1 MIRTP
6 LLRPLRD
13 NGATLYVFPSANE
26 DIGLNL
32 NSRATG
38 VAMSHYALLNLP
50 VMIGNTDPKAE
61 SIGIASDLQNYMM
74 NLECTLLNQDSYN
87 YQEYHTVTERAFF
100 HWLKS
105 IETRF
110 KLNQEEQPE
119 TVNSEQQLQ
128 NRILNLEQTQNSN
141 DVYWKE
147 KDNTNRIV
155 QCFGAIDAGNSLST
169 EFGMFNETYVNI
181 PTSYGNG
188 PVFFKQV
195 QDSSETNYIY
205 GKTYN
210 AGDSEY
216 LQGRKNNVDT
226 LKILS
231 DVKPKYDSGTSYI
244 LNDAYEIVKD
254 INEIQSACRAF
265 TNDKNIQINSYDDV
279 NIDQKTQFRGK
290 YCDITS
296 EPCEFGFNAILL
308 YYSVYDQ
315 NDTTKTAYAIN
326 LFGIVFLD
334 SPSSVSIL
342 DTSSVSKS
350 FAKIPSLIK
359 KKSFGG
365 ANKANFF
372 GNSYSFRVNIKT
384 LSVYDNTDAMIQDN
398 TTMSSINSVDFSDVV
413 SNLNRAIDVMN
424 TNVQSTMAIQDAYM
438 TTLKLT
444 DENKQKLQDLET
456 KLNGYL
462 NGSKTSGIVSQNIRT
477 KVIQPIT
484 NTLINSSIS
493 DGNNMIKIQLNKQ
506 LTDFINTEEYQGSTY
521 TPPIKILNDE
531 YTYNVPTVYKPIF
544 NVSTQ
549 ADTALGEW
557 SSYIGDINDI
567 INGINVNYYTYNNN
581 VYPSIELP
589 QYILQ
594 GFGFDKLIYRTGDV
608 NDDNEKNTTFLNYE
622 ALIPLMIKYIQDL
635 NNKKINLSTRLTELE
650 NKVDSSINDDAN
662 ANIQN
667 LNNKIINLSTR
678 LTELENK
685 IDSIINVV
693 YVGEQN
699 K

>member
-50 VMIGNTDPKAE
+50 VMFGNTDPKSE
-61 SIGIASDLQNYMM
+61 SIAIATDLQNYMM

-87 YQEYHTVTERAFF
+87 YQEYHTVSERAFF

-105 IETRF
+105 FGTRHIKDS
-110 KLNQEEQPE
+110 KLN
-119 TVNSEQQLQ
+119 LD
-128 NRILNLEQTQNSN
+128 RTQNSN
-141 DVYWKE
+141 DVYYKE
-147 KDNTNRIV
+147 TDNTNRVV

-195 QDSSETNYIY
+195 QDTSETNYIY

-210 AGDSEY
+210 TGDSEH

-231 DVKPKYDSGTSYI
+231 DVKPKYDSGTSYT

-279 NIDQKTQFRGK
+279 NIDQKTQFSGK

-296 EPCEFGFNAILL
+296 NPCEFGFNAILL

-334 SPSSVSIL
+334 SPSSVQNGQ
-342 DTSSVSKS
+342 
-350 FAKIPSLIK
+350 AKIPSLIK

-444 DENKQKLQDLET
+444 DENKQKLQELEA
-456 KLNGYL
+456 KLDGYL

-477 KVIQPIT
+477 KIIQPIT
-484 NTLINSSIS
+484 DTSIDSSVS
-493 DGNNMIKIQLNKQ
+493 DGNNIIKIQLNKQ

-557 SSYIGDINDI
+557 SSDTGDINDI
-567 INGINVNYYTYNNN
+567 INGIDVNYYTYNNN

-589 QYILQ
+589 QYVLQ
-594 GFGFDKLIYRTGDV
+594 GFGFDKLVYRTGDL
-608 NDDNEKNTTFLNYE
+608 NNDNEKDTTFLNYE
-622 ALIPLMIKYIQDL
+622 SLIPLMIKYIQDL
-635 NNKKINLSTRLTELE
+635 NKRIKNLES
-650 NKVDSSINDDAN
+650 K
-662 ANIQN
+662 
-667 LNNKIINLSTR
+667 NN
-678 LTELENK
+678 
-685 IDSIINVV
+685 
-693 YVGEQN
+693 G
-699 K
+699 

>member
-50 VMIGNTDPKAE
+50 VMFGNTDPKTE
-61 SIGIASDLQNYMM
+61 SIAIATDLQNYMM

-87 YQEYHTVTERAFF
+87 YQEYHTVSERAFF

-105 IETRF
+105 FEKRYNNS
-110 KLNQEEQPE
+110 KL
-119 TVNSEQQLQ
+119 S
-128 NRILNLEQTQNSN
+128 LERTQNGN
-141 DVYWKE
+141 DVYYKE
-147 KDNTNRIV
+147 TDNTNRVV

-210 AGDSEY
+210 AGDSEH

-231 DVKPKYDSGTSYI
+231 DVKPKYDNGTSYI

-279 NIDQKTQFRGK
+279 NIDQKTQFRDK

-296 EPCEFGFNAILL
+296 NPCEFGFNAILL

-334 SPSSVSIL
+334 SPSSVQNGQ
-342 DTSSVSKS
+342 
-350 FAKIPSLIK
+350 AKIPSLVK

-444 DENKQKLQDLET
+444 DENKQKLQELET
-456 KLNGYL
+456 KLDGYL

-477 KVIQPIT
+477 KIIQPIT
-484 NTLINSSIS
+484 DTSIDSSVS

-557 SSYIGDINDI
+557 SSDTGDINDI

-594 GFGFDKLIYRTGDV
+594 GFGFDKLVYRTGDP
-608 NDDNEKNTTFLNYE
+608 NNDNEKDTTFLNYE
-622 ALIPLMIKYIQDL
+622 SLIPLMIKYIQDL
-635 NNKKINLSTRLTELE
+635 NERIKKLE
-650 NKVDSSINDDAN
+650 SK
-662 ANIQN
+662 
-667 LNNKIINLSTR
+667 NN
-678 LTELENK
+678 
-685 IDSIINVV
+685 
-693 YVGEQN
+693 G
-699 K
+699 

>member
-50 VMIGNTDPKAE
+50 VMFGNTDPKTE
-61 SIGIASDLQNYMM
+61 SIAIATDLQNYMM

-105 IETRF
+105 IATRF
-110 KLNQEEQPE
+110 KLNKEEQTE
-119 TVNSEQQLQ
+119 TVNSEQQQQ
-128 NRILNLEQTQNSN
+128 NRILNLERTQNGN

-147 KDNTNRIV
+147 KDNKNRIV

-195 QDSSETNYIY
+195 QDSAETNYIY

-210 AGDSEY
+210 AGDSEH

-231 DVKPKYDSGTSYI
+231 DVKPRYDNDNGTSYI

-265 TNDKNIQINSYDDV
+265 IDKNIQINSYDDV
-279 NIDQKTQFRGK
+279 NIDQKTQFRDK

-334 SPSSVSIL
+334 SPSSVQNGQ
-342 DTSSVSKS
+342 
-350 FAKIPSLIK
+350 AKIPSLIK

-444 DENKQKLQDLET
+444 DENKQKLYELET
-456 KLNGYL
+456 KLDGYL

-477 KVIQPIT
+477 KIIQPIT
-484 NTLINSSIS
+484 DTSIDSSVS

-557 SSYIGDINDI
+557 SSDTGDINDI

-594 GFGFDKLIYRTGDV
+594 GFGFDKLVYRTGDP
-608 NDDNEKNTTFLNYE
+608 NNDNEKDTTFLNYE
-622 ALIPLMIKYIQDL
+622 SLIPLMIKYIQDL
-635 NNKKINLSTRLTELE
+635 NKRIDELE
-650 NKVDSSINDDAN
+650 SK
-662 ANIQN
+662 
-667 LNNKIINLSTR
+667 NN
-678 LTELENK
+678 
-685 IDSIINVV
+685 
-693 YVGEQN
+693 G
-699 K
+699 

>member
-50 VMIGNTDPKAE
+50 VMFGNTDPKTE
-61 SIGIASDLQNYMM
+61 SIAIATDLQNYMM

-87 YQEYHTVTERAFF
+87 YQEYHTVSERAFF

-105 IETRF
+105 FEKRYNNS
-110 KLNQEEQPE
+110 KL
-119 TVNSEQQLQ
+119 S
-128 NRILNLEQTQNSN
+128 LERTQNGN
-141 DVYWKE
+141 DVYYKE
-147 KDNTNRIV
+147 TDNTNRVV

-210 AGDSEY
+210 GGDSEH

-231 DVKPKYDSGTSYI
+231 DVKPKYDNDNGTSYK
-244 LNDAYEIVKD
+244 LDDAYEIVKD

-265 TNDKNIQINSYDDV
+265 TNNKNIQINSYDDV
-279 NIDQKTQFRGK
+279 NIDQKSQFKGE

-296 EPCEFGFNAILL
+296 ELCEFGFNAILL

-334 SPSSVSIL
+334 SPSSVQNGQ
-342 DTSSVSKS
+342 
-350 FAKIPSLIK
+350 AKIPSLIK

-444 DENKQKLQDLET
+444 DENKQKLQELED
-456 KLNGYL
+456 KLDGYL

-477 KVIQPIT
+477 KIIQPIT
-484 NTLINSSIS
+484 DTSIDSSVS

-506 LTDFINTEEYQGSTY
+506 LTDFINTEEYQGSSY

-531 YTYNVPTVYKPIF
+531 YTYNVPTIYKPIF

-557 SSYIGDINDI
+557 SSDTGDINDI

-594 GFGFDKLIYRTGDV
+594 GFGFDKLVYRTGDP
-608 NDDNEKNTTFLNYE
+608 NNDNEKDTTFLNYE
-622 ALIPLMIKYIQDL
+622 SLIPLMIKYIQDL
-635 NNKKINLSTRLTELE
+635 NKRIDELE
-650 NKVDSSINDDAN
+650 SK
-662 ANIQN
+662 
-667 LNNKIINLSTR
+667 NN
-678 LTELENK
+678 
-685 IDSIINVV
+685 
-693 YVGEQN
+693 G
-699 K
+699 

>member
-32 NSRATG
+32 NSRATC

-50 VMIGNTDPKAE
+50 VMFGNTDPKSE
-61 SIGIASDLQNYMM
+61 SIAIATDLQNYMM

-87 YQEYHTVTERAFF
+87 YQEYHTVSERAFF

-105 IETRF
+105 FGTRHIKDF
-110 KLNQEEQPE
+110 KLN
-119 TVNSEQQLQ
+119 LD
-128 NRILNLEQTQNSN
+128 RTQNSN
-141 DVYWKE
+141 DVYYKE
-147 KDNTNRIV
+147 ADNTNRVV

-210 AGDSEY
+210 AGDSEH

-231 DVKPKYDSGTSYI
+231 DVKPRYDSDTSYK
-244 LNDAYEIVKD
+244 LDDAYEIVKD
-254 INEIQSACRAF
+254 INEIQSACRVF

-279 NIDQKTQFRGK
+279 NIDQKTQFSGK
-290 YCDITS
+290 YCDITTN
-296 EPCEFGFNAILL
+296 PCEFGFNAILL

-334 SPSSVSIL
+334 SPSSVQNGQ
-342 DTSSVSKS
+342 
-350 FAKIPSLIK
+350 AKIPSLIK

-438 TTLKLT
+438 STLKLT
-444 DENKQKLQDLET
+444 DENKQKLQELEA
-456 KLNGYL
+456 KLDGYL

-477 KVIQPIT
+477 KIIQPIT
-484 NTLINSSIS
+484 DTSIDSSVS
-493 DGNNMIKIQLNKQ
+493 DGNNIIKIQLNKQ

-557 SSYIGDINDI
+557 SSDTGDINDI
-567 INGINVNYYTYNNN
+567 INGIDVNYYTYNNN

-589 QYILQ
+589 QYVLQ
-594 GFGFDKLIYRTGDV
+594 GFGFDKLVYRTGDP
-608 NDDNEKNTTFLNYE
+608 NNDNEKDTTFLNYE
-622 ALIPLMIKYIQDL
+622 SLIPLIIKYIQDL
-635 NNKKINLSTRLTELE
+635 NKRIQDLNKRIEKLE
-650 NKVDSSINDDAN
+650 SK
-662 ANIQN
+662 
-667 LNNKIINLSTR
+667 NN
-678 LTELENK
+678 
-685 IDSIINVV
+685 
-693 YVGEQN
+693 G
-699 K
+699 

>member
-50 VMIGNTDPKAE
+50 VMFGNTDPKTE
-61 SIGIASDLQNYMM
+61 SIAIATDLQNYMM

-87 YQEYHTVTERAFF
+87 YQEYHTVSERAFF

-105 IETRF
+105 FEKRYNNS
-110 KLNQEEQPE
+110 KL
-119 TVNSEQQLQ
+119 S
-128 NRILNLEQTQNSN
+128 LERTQNGN
-141 DVYWKE
+141 DVYYKE
-147 KDNTNRIV
+147 TDNTNRLV

-210 AGDSEY
+210 TGDSEH

-231 DVKPKYDSGTSYI
+231 DVKPRYDNGTSYK
-244 LNDAYEIVKD
+244 LDDAYEIVKD

-279 NIDQKTQFRGK
+279 NIDQKTQFSGK
-290 YCDITS
+290 YCDITLN
-296 EPCEFGFNAILL
+296 PCEFGFNAILL

-334 SPSSVSIL
+334 SPSSVQNGQ
-342 DTSSVSKS
+342 
-350 FAKIPSLIK
+350 AKIPSLIK

-398 TTMSSINSVDFSDVV
+398 TTMSSINSVDFSDVI

-444 DENKQKLQDLET
+444 DDNKQKLQELED
-456 KLNGYL
+456 KLDGYL

-477 KVIQPIT
+477 KIIQPIT
-484 NTLINSSIS
+484 DTSIDSSVS

-531 YTYNVPTVYKPIF
+531 YTYNVPTIYKPIF

-557 SSYIGDINDI
+557 STDTGDINDI

-594 GFGFDKLIYRTGDV
+594 GFGFDKLVYRTGDP
-608 NDDNEKNTTFLNYE
+608 NNDNEKDTTFLNYE
-622 ALIPLMIKYIQDL
+622 SLIPLMIKYIQDL
-635 NNKKINLSTRLTELE
+635 NKRIDELE
-650 NKVDSSINDDAN
+650 SK
-662 ANIQN
+662 
-667 LNNKIINLSTR
+667 NN
-678 LTELENK
+678 
-685 IDSIINVV
+685 
-693 YVGEQN
+693 G
-699 K
+699 

>member
-50 VMIGNTDPKAE
+50 VMMGNTDPKAE
-61 SIGIASDLQNYMM
+61 SIGIATDLQNYMM

-87 YQEYHTVTERAFF
+87 YQEYHTITERAFF

-105 IETRF
+105 FETRHI
-110 KLNQEEQPE
+110 KD
-119 TVNSEQQLQ
+119 SK
-128 NRILNLEQTQNSN
+128 LNLERTQNSN
-141 DVYWKE
+141 DVYYKE
-147 KDNTNRIV
+147 KDNTNRVV

-231 DVKPKYDSGTSYI
+231 DVKPRYDTGTSYT

-254 INEIQSACRAF
+254 VNEIQSACRAF

-279 NIDQKTQFRGK
+279 NIDQKTQFSGK

-296 EPCEFGFNAILL
+296 NPCEFGFNAILL

-334 SPSSVSIL
+334 SPSSVSNG
-342 DTSSVSKS
+342 

-438 TTLKLT
+438 STLKLT
-444 DENKQKLQDLET
+444 DENKQKLQELED
-456 KLNGYL
+456 KLDGYL

-477 KVIQPIT
+477 KIIQPIT
-484 NTLINSSIS
+484 DTSIDSSVS
-493 DGNNMIKIQLNKQ
+493 DGNNIIRIQLNKQ

-557 SSYIGDINDI
+557 SSDTGDINDI

-594 GFGFDKLIYRTGDV
+594 GFGFDKLVYRTGEP
-608 NDDNEKNTTFLNYE
+608 NNDNEKDTTFLNYE
-622 ALIPLMIKYIQDL
+622 SLIPLMIKYIQSL
-635 NNKKINLSTRLTELE
+635 NKRIEELE
-650 NKVDSSINDDAN
+650 SK
-662 ANIQN
+662 
-667 LNNKIINLSTR
+667 NN
-678 LTELENK
+678 
-685 IDSIINVV
+685 
-693 YVGEQN
+693 G
-699 K
+699 

>member
-50 VMIGNTDPKAE
+50 VMFGNTDPKAE
-61 SIGIASDLQNYMM
+61 SIAIATDLQNYMM

-87 YQEYHTVTERAFF
+87 YQEYHTVSERAFF

-105 IETRF
+105 IATRF
-110 KLNQEEQPE
+110 KLNQEEQTE
-119 TVNSEQQLQ
+119 TINSEQKQQ
-128 NRILNLEQTQNSN
+128 NRILNLEPTQNGN

-147 KDNTNRIV
+147 KDNKNRIV

-210 AGDSEY
+210 AGDSEH

-231 DVKPKYDSGTSYI
+231 DVKPRYDNGTSYK
-244 LNDAYEIVKD
+244 LDDSYEIVKD

-265 TNDKNIQINSYDDV
+265 TNNKNIQINSYDDV
-279 NIDQKTQFRGK
+279 NIDQKSQFKGK
-290 YCDITS
+290 YDITLN
-296 EPCEFGFNAILL
+296 PCEFGFNAILL

-334 SPSSVSIL
+334 SPSSVQNGQ
-342 DTSSVSKS
+342 
-350 FAKIPSLIK
+350 AKIPSLIK

-444 DENKQKLQDLET
+444 DENKQKLQELET
-456 KLNGYL
+456 KLDGYL

-477 KVIQPIT
+477 KIIQPIT
-484 NTLINSSIS
+484 DTSIDSSVS

-557 SSYIGDINDI
+557 SSDTGDINDI

-594 GFGFDKLIYRTGDV
+594 GFGFDKLVYRTGDP
-608 NDDNEKNTTFLNYE
+608 NNDNEKDTTFLNYE
-622 ALIPLMIKYIQDL
+622 SLIPLMIKYIQDL
-635 NNKKINLSTRLTELE
+635 NERIKKLE
-650 NKVDSSINDDAN
+650 SK
-662 ANIQN
+662 
-667 LNNKIINLSTR
+667 NN
-678 LTELENK
+678 
-685 IDSIINVV
+685 
-693 YVGEQN
+693 G
-699 K
+699 

>member
-50 VMIGNTDPKAE
+50 VMFGNTDPKTE
-61 SIGIASDLQNYMM
+61 SIAIATDLQNYMM

-87 YQEYHTVTERAFF
+87 YQEYHTVSERAFF

-105 IETRF
+105 FEKRYNNS
-110 KLNQEEQPE
+110 KL
-119 TVNSEQQLQ
+119 S
-128 NRILNLEQTQNSN
+128 LERTQNGN
-141 DVYWKE
+141 DVYYKE
-147 KDNTNRIV
+147 TDNTNRVV

-279 NIDQKTQFRGK
+279 NIDQKTQFSGK
-290 YCDITS
+290 YCDITLN
-296 EPCEFGFNAILL
+296 PCEFGFNAILL

-334 SPSSVSIL
+334 SPSSVQNGQ
-342 DTSSVSKS
+342 
-350 FAKIPSLIK
+350 AKIPSLIK

-444 DENKQKLQDLET
+444 DENKQKLQELET
-456 KLNGYL
+456 KLDGYL

-477 KVIQPIT
+477 KIIQPIT
-484 NTLINSSIS
+484 DTSIDSSVS

-557 SSYIGDINDI
+557 SSDTGDINDI

-581 VYPSIELP
+581 IYPSIELP

-594 GFGFDKLIYRTGDV
+594 GFGFDKLVYRTGDP
-608 NDDNEKNTTFLNYE
+608 NNDNEKDTTFLNYE
-622 ALIPLMIKYIQDL
+622 SLIPLMIKYIQDL
-635 NNKKINLSTRLTELE
+635 NERIKKLE
-650 NKVDSSINDDAN
+650 SK
-662 ANIQN
+662 
-667 LNNKIINLSTR
+667 NN
-678 LTELENK
+678 
-685 IDSIINVV
+685 
-693 YVGEQN
+693 G
-699 K
+699 

>member
-50 VMIGNTDPKAE
+50 VMFGNTDPKSE
-61 SIGIASDLQNYMM
+61 SIAIATDLQNYMM

-87 YQEYHTVTERAFF
+87 YQEYHTVSERAFF

-105 IETRF
+105 FGTRHIKDS
-110 KLNQEEQPE
+110 KLN
-119 TVNSEQQLQ
+119 LD
-128 NRILNLEQTQNSN
+128 RTQNSN
-141 DVYWKE
+141 DVYYKE
-147 KDNTNRIV
+147 TDNTNRVV

-195 QDSSETNYIY
+195 QDTSETNYIY

-210 AGDSEY
+210 TGDSEH

-231 DVKPKYDSGTSYI
+231 DVKPKYDSGTSYT

-279 NIDQKTQFRGK
+279 NIDQKTQFSGK

-296 EPCEFGFNAILL
+296 NPCEFGFNAILL

-334 SPSSVSIL
+334 SPSSVQNGQ
-342 DTSSVSKS
+342 
-350 FAKIPSLIK
+350 AKIPSLIK

-444 DENKQKLQDLET
+444 DENKQKLQELEA
-456 KLNGYL
+456 KLDGYL

-477 KVIQPIT
+477 KIIQPIT
-484 NTLINSSIS
+484 DTSIDSSVS
-493 DGNNMIKIQLNKQ
+493 DGNNIIKIQLNKQ

-557 SSYIGDINDI
+557 SSDTGDINDI
-567 INGINVNYYTYNNN
+567 INGIDVNYYTYNNN

-589 QYILQ
+589 QYVLQ
-594 GFGFDKLIYRTGDV
+594 GFGFDKLVYRMGDP
-608 NDDNEKNTTFLNYE
+608 NNDNEKDTTFLNYE
-622 ALIPLMIKYIQDL
+622 SLIQLMIKYIQDL
-635 NNKKINLSTRLTELE
+635 NKRIKNLES
-650 NKVDSSINDDAN
+650 K
-662 ANIQN
+662 
-667 LNNKIINLSTR
+667 NN
-678 LTELENK
+678 
-685 IDSIINVV
+685 
-693 YVGEQN
+693 G
-699 K
+699 

>member
-50 VMIGNTDPKAE
+50 VMFGNTDPKSE
-61 SIGIASDLQNYMM
+61 SIAIATDLQNYMM

-87 YQEYHTVTERAFF
+87 YQEYHTVSERAFF

-105 IETRF
+105 FGTRHIKDS
-110 KLNQEEQPE
+110 KLN
-119 TVNSEQQLQ
+119 LD
-128 NRILNLEQTQNSN
+128 LTQNSN
-141 DVYWKE
+141 DVYYKE
-147 KDNTNRIV
+147 KDNTNRVV

-195 QDSSETNYIY
+195 QDTSETNYIY

-210 AGDSEY
+210 AGDSEH

-231 DVKPKYDSGTSYI
+231 DVKPKYDSGTSYT

-254 INEIQSACRAF
+254 VNEIQSACRAF

-279 NIDQKTQFRGK
+279 NIDQKTQFSGK
-290 YCDITS
+290 YRDIIS
-296 EPCEFGFNAILL
+296 NPGEFGFNAILL

-334 SPSSVSIL
+334 SPSSVQNGQ
-342 DTSSVSKS
+342 
-350 FAKIPSLIK
+350 AKIPSLIK
-359 KKSFGG
+359 KKSIGG

-477 KVIQPIT
+477 KIIQPIT
-484 NTLINSSIS
+484 DTSIDSSVS

-506 LTDFINTEEYQGSTY
+506 LTNFINTEEYQGSTY

-544 NVSTQ
+544 NISTQ

-557 SSYIGDINDI
+557 SSDTGDINDI

-594 GFGFDKLIYRTGDV
+594 GFGFDKLVYRTGDP
-608 NDDNEKNTTFLNYE
+608 NNDNEKDTTFLNYE
-622 ALIPLMIKYIQDL
+622 SLIPLMIKYIQDL
-635 NNKKINLSTRLTELE
+635 NKRIEKLE
-650 NKVDSSINDDAN
+650 SK
-662 ANIQN
+662 
-667 LNNKIINLSTR
+667 NN
-678 LTELENK
+678 
-685 IDSIINVV
+685 
-693 YVGEQN
+693 G
-699 K
+699 

>member
-50 VMIGNTDPKAE
+50 VMFGNTDPKSE
-61 SIGIASDLQNYMM
+61 SIAIATDLQNYMM

-87 YQEYHTVTERAFF
+87 YQEYHTVSERAFF

-105 IETRF
+105 FGTRHIKDS
-110 KLNQEEQPE
+110 KLN
-119 TVNSEQQLQ
+119 LD
-128 NRILNLEQTQNSN
+128 RTQNSN
-141 DVYWKE
+141 DVYYKE
-147 KDNTNRIV
+147 TDNTNRVV

-210 AGDSEY
+210 AGDSEH

-279 NIDQKTQFRGK
+279 NIDQKTQFSGK

-296 EPCEFGFNAILL
+296 NPCEFGFNAILL

-334 SPSSVSIL
+334 SPSSVQNGQ
-342 DTSSVSKS
+342 
-350 FAKIPSLIK
+350 AKIPSLIK

-438 TTLKLT
+438 STLKLT
-444 DENKQKLQDLET
+444 DENKQKLQELED
-456 KLNGYL
+456 KLDGYL

-484 NTLINSSIS
+484 DTSIDSSVS
-493 DGNNMIKIQLNKQ
+493 NMIKIQLNKQ
-506 LTDFINTEEYQGSTY
+506 LTDFINTEEYQGSSY

-531 YTYNVPTVYKPIF
+531 YTYNVPTIYKPIF

-557 SSYIGDINDI
+557 STDTGDINDI
-567 INGINVNYYTYNNN
+567 INGIDVNYYTYNNN

-589 QYILQ
+589 QYVLQ
-594 GFGFDKLIYRTGDV
+594 GFGFDKLVYRTGDP
-608 NDDNEKNTTFLNYE
+608 NNDNEKDTTFLNYE
-622 ALIPLMIKYIQDL
+622 SLIPLMIKYIQDL
-635 NNKKINLSTRLTELE
+635 NKRIEKLE
-650 NKVDSSINDDAN
+650 SK
-662 ANIQN
+662 
-667 LNNKIINLSTR
+667 NN
-678 LTELENK
+678 
-685 IDSIINVV
+685 
-693 YVGEQN
+693 G
-699 K
+699 

>member
-50 VMIGNTDPKAE
+50 VMFGNTDPKSE
-61 SIGIASDLQNYMM
+61 SIAIATDLQNYMM

-87 YQEYHTVTERAFF
+87 YQEYHTVSERVFF
-100 HWLKS
+100 KWLKHIKDS
-105 IETRF
+105 
-110 KLNQEEQPE
+110 KLN
-119 TVNSEQQLQ
+119 LG
-128 NRILNLEQTQNSN
+128 RTQNSN
-141 DVYWKE
+141 DVYYKE
-147 KDNTNRIV
+147 TDNKNRIV

-210 AGDSEY
+210 TGDSEH

-231 DVKPKYDSGTSYI
+231 DVKPRYDSDTSYK
-244 LNDAYEIVKD
+244 LDDAYEIVKD

-265 TNDKNIQINSYDDV
+265 IDKNIQINSYDDV
-279 NIDQKTQFRGK
+279 NIDQKSQFKGE

-296 EPCEFGFNAILL
+296 ELCEFGFNAILL

-334 SPSSVSIL
+334 SPSSVS
-342 DTSSVSKS
+342 DGVV
-350 FAKIPSLIK
+350 KIPSLIK

-477 KVIQPIT
+477 KIIQPIT
-484 NTLINSSIS
+484 DTSIDSSVS

-557 SSYIGDINDI
+557 STEAGNINDI

-594 GFGFDKLIYRTGDV
+594 GFGFDKLVYRTGDP
-608 NDDNEKNTTFLNYE
+608 NNDNEKDTTFLNYE
-622 ALIPLMIKYIQDL
+622 SLIPLMIKYIQDL
-635 NNKKINLSTRLTELE
+635 NKRIDELE
-650 NKVDSSINDDAN
+650 SK
-662 ANIQN
+662 
-667 LNNKIINLSTR
+667 NN
-678 LTELENK
+678 
-685 IDSIINVV
+685 
-693 YVGEQN
+693 G
-699 K
+699 

>member
-38 VAMSHYALLNLP
+38 VAISHYALLNLP
-50 VMIGNTDPKAE
+50 VMFGNTDPKSE
-61 SIGIASDLQNYMM
+61 SIAIATDLQNYMM

-105 IETRF
+105 FEKRQNNS
-110 KLNQEEQPE
+110 KL
-119 TVNSEQQLQ
+119 S
-128 NRILNLEQTQNSN
+128 LERTQNGN
-141 DVYWKE
+141 DVYYKE
-147 KDNTNRIV
+147 NKDNKHRIV

-195 QDSSETNYIY
+195 QDSAETNYIY

-210 AGDSEY
+210 AGDSEH

-231 DVKPKYDSGTSYI
+231 DVKPRYDNGTSYK
-244 LNDAYEIVKD
+244 LDDAYEIVKD

-279 NIDQKTQFRGK
+279 NIDQKTQFSGK

-296 EPCEFGFNAILL
+296 QPCEFGFNAILL

-334 SPSSVSIL
+334 SPSSVQNETKE
-342 DTSSVSKS
+342 DEKQNTSDVSTNKS
-350 FAKIPSLIK
+350 FVKIPSLIK

-438 TTLKLT
+438 STLKLT
-444 DENKQKLQDLET
+444 DENKQKLQELED
-456 KLNGYL
+456 KLDGYL

-477 KVIQPIT
+477 KIIQPIT
-484 NTLINSSIS
+484 DTSIDSSVS

-557 SSYIGDINDI
+557 STDTGDINDI
-567 INGINVNYYTYNNN
+567 INGINVNYYTYNHN

-594 GFGFDKLIYRTGDV
+594 GLGFDKLVYRTGDP
-608 NDDNEKNTTFLNYE
+608 NNDNEKDTTFLNYE
-622 ALIPLMIKYIQDL
+622 SLIPLMIKYIQDL
-635 NNKKINLSTRLTELE
+635 NKRIDELE
-650 NKVDSSINDDAN
+650 K
-662 ANIQN
+662 
-667 LNNKIINLSTR
+667 
-678 LTELENK
+678 
-685 IDSIINVV
+685 
-693 YVGEQN
+693 
-699 K
+699 

>member
-50 VMIGNTDPKAE
+50 VMFGNTDPKAE
-61 SIGIASDLQNYMM
+61 SIAIATDLQNYMM

-87 YQEYHTVTERAFF
+87 YQEYHTVSERAFF

-105 IETRF
+105 FEKRYNNS
-110 KLNQEEQPE
+110 KL
-119 TVNSEQQLQ
+119 S
-128 NRILNLEQTQNSN
+128 LERTQNGN
-141 DVYWKE
+141 DVYYKE
-147 KDNTNRIV
+147 TDNTNRLV

-210 AGDSEY
+210 TGDSEH

-231 DVKPKYDSGTSYI
+231 DVKPKYDNGTSYK
-244 LNDAYEIVKD
+244 LDDAYEIVKD
-254 INEIQSACRAF
+254 INEIQSACRVF

-279 NIDQKTQFRGK
+279 NIDQKTQFSGK
-290 YCDITS
+290 YCDITLN
-296 EPCEFGFNAILL
+296 PCEFGFNAILL

-334 SPSSVSIL
+334 SPSSVS
-342 DTSSVSKS
+342 DGV
-350 FAKIPSLIK
+350 AKIPSLIK

-477 KVIQPIT
+477 KIIQPIT
-484 NTLINSSIS
+484 NTSINSSVS
-493 DGNNMIKIQLNKQ
+493 DDNNMIKIQLNKQ

-557 SSYIGDINDI
+557 SSDIGDINDI

-581 VYPSIELP
+581 IYPSIELP

-594 GFGFDKLIYRTGDV
+594 GFGFDKLVYRTGDP
-608 NDDNEKNTTFLNYE
+608 NNDNEKDTTFLNYE
-622 ALIPLMIKYIQDL
+622 SLIPLMIKYIQDL
-635 NNKKINLSTRLTELE
+635 NKRIGEL
-650 NKVDSSINDDAN
+650 KSK
-662 ANIQN
+662 
-667 LNNKIINLSTR
+667 NN
-678 LTELENK
+678 
-685 IDSIINVV
+685 
-693 YVGEQN
+693 G
-699 K
+699 

>member
-50 VMIGNTDPKAE
+50 VMFGNKDPKTE
-61 SIGIASDLQNYMM
+61 SIAIATDLQNYMM

-87 YQEYHTVTERAFF
+87 YQEYHTVSERAFF

-105 IETRF
+105 FEKRYNNS
-110 KLNQEEQPE
+110 KL
-119 TVNSEQQLQ
+119 S
-128 NRILNLEQTQNSN
+128 LERTQNGN
-141 DVYWKE
+141 DVYYKE
-147 KDNTNRIV
+147 TDNTNRVV

-210 AGDSEY
+210 TGDSEH

-231 DVKPKYDSGTSYI
+231 DVKPKYDSGTSYK
-244 LNDAYEIVKD
+244 LDDAYEIVKD

-279 NIDQKTQFRGK
+279 NIDQKTQFSGK
-290 YCDITS
+290 YCDITLN
-296 EPCEFGFNAILL
+296 PCEFGFNAILL

-334 SPSSVSIL
+334 SPSSVQNGQ
-342 DTSSVSKS
+342 
-350 FAKIPSLIK
+350 AKIPSLIK

-477 KVIQPIT
+477 KIIQPIT
-484 NTLINSSIS
+484 DTSIDSSVS

-557 SSYIGDINDI
+557 SSDTGDINDI

-594 GFGFDKLIYRTGDV
+594 GFGFDKLVYRTGDP
-608 NDDNEKNTTFLNYE
+608 NNDNEKDTTFLNYE
-622 ALIPLMIKYIQDL
+622 SLIPLMIKYIQDL
-635 NNKKINLSTRLTELE
+635 NKRIDELE
-650 NKVDSSINDDAN
+650 SK
-662 ANIQN
+662 
-667 LNNKIINLSTR
+667 NN
-678 LTELENK
+678 
-685 IDSIINVV
+685 
-693 YVGEQN
+693 G
-699 K
+699 

>member
-50 VMIGNTDPKAE
+50 VMFDKKNSSGDADPKLE
-61 SIGIASDLQNYMM
+61 SIEIATDLQNYMM

-105 IETRF
+105 FEKRTIKDSPLDPSKRF
-110 KLNQEEQPE
+110 KLDLKRKQD
-119 TVNSEQQLQ
+119 
-128 NRILNLEQTQNSN
+128 SN
-141 DVYWKE
+141 DAYYKE
-147 KDNTNRIV
+147 DKDNKHRIV

-210 AGDSEY
+210 TGDSEH

-231 DVKPKYDSGTSYI
+231 DVKPRYDNGTSYK
-244 LNDAYEIVKD
+244 LDDAYEIVKD

-279 NIDQKTQFRGK
+279 NIDQKTQFSGK

-296 EPCEFGFNAILL
+296 QPCEFGFNAILL

-334 SPSSVSIL
+334 SPSSVQNGQ
-342 DTSSVSKS
+342 
-350 FAKIPSLIK
+350 AKIPSLIK

-444 DENKQKLQDLET
+444 DENKQKLQELET
-456 KLNGYL
+456 KVDGYL

-477 KVIQPIT
+477 KIIQPIT
-484 NTLINSSIS
+484 DTSIDSSVS

-549 ADTALGEW
+549 AETALGEW
-557 SSYIGDINDI
+557 SSDTGDINDI
-567 INGINVNYYTYNNN
+567 INGIDVNYYTYNNN

-589 QYILQ
+589 QYVLQ
-594 GFGFDKLIYRTGDV
+594 GFGFDKLVYRTGDP
-608 NDDNEKNTTFLNYE
+608 NNDNEKDTTFLNYE
-622 ALIPLMIKYIQDL
+622 SLIPLMIKYIQDL
-635 NNKKINLSTRLTELE
+635 NKRIQYLNERIKKLE
-650 NKVDSSINDDAN
+650 SK
-662 ANIQN
+662 
-667 LNNKIINLSTR
+667 NN
-678 LTELENK
+678 
-685 IDSIINVV
+685 
-693 YVGEQN
+693 G
-699 K
+699 

>member
-50 VMIGNTDPKAE
+50 VMFGNTDPKSE
-61 SIGIASDLQNYMM
+61 SIAIATDLQNYMM

-87 YQEYHTVTERAFF
+87 YQEYHTVSERAFF

-105 IETRF
+105 FGTRHIKDS
-110 KLNQEEQPE
+110 KLN
-119 TVNSEQQLQ
+119 LD
-128 NRILNLEQTQNSN
+128 RTQNSN
-141 DVYWKE
+141 DVYYKE
-147 KDNTNRIV
+147 TDNTNRVV

-210 AGDSEY
+210 AGDSEH

-279 NIDQKTQFRGK
+279 NIDQKTQFSGK

-296 EPCEFGFNAILL
+296 NPCEFGFNAILL

-334 SPSSVSIL
+334 SPSSVQNGQ
-342 DTSSVSKS
+342 
-350 FAKIPSLIK
+350 AKIPSLIK

-444 DENKQKLQDLET
+444 DENKQKLQELEA
-456 KLNGYL
+456 KLDGYL

-477 KVIQPIT
+477 KIIQPIT
-484 NTLINSSIS
+484 DTSIDSSVS
-493 DGNNMIKIQLNKQ
+493 DGNNIIKIQLNKQ

-557 SSYIGDINDI
+557 SSDTGDINDI
-567 INGINVNYYTYNNN
+567 INGIDVNYYTYNNN

-589 QYILQ
+589 QYVLQ
-594 GFGFDKLIYRTGDV
+594 GFGFDKLVYRTGDP
-608 NDDNEKNTTFLNYE
+608 NNDNEKDTTFLNYE
-622 ALIPLMIKYIQDL
+622 SLIPLMIKYIQDL
-635 NNKKINLSTRLTELE
+635 NKRIKNLES
-650 NKVDSSINDDAN
+650 K
-662 ANIQN
+662 
-667 LNNKIINLSTR
+667 NN
-678 LTELENK
+678 
-685 IDSIINVV
+685 
-693 YVGEQN
+693 G
-699 K
+699 

>member
-50 VMIGNTDPKAE
+50 VMFGNTDPKSE
-61 SIGIASDLQNYMM
+61 SIAIATDLQNYMM

-87 YQEYHTVTERAFF
+87 YQEYHTVSERAFF

-105 IETRF
+105 FGTRHIKDS
-110 KLNQEEQPE
+110 KLN
-119 TVNSEQQLQ
+119 LD
-128 NRILNLEQTQNSN
+128 RTQNSN
-141 DVYWKE
+141 DVYYKE
-147 KDNTNRIV
+147 TDNTNRVV

-195 QDSSETNYIY
+195 QDTSETNYIY

-210 AGDSEY
+210 AGDSEH

-231 DVKPKYDSGTSYI
+231 DVKPKYDSGTSYT

-279 NIDQKTQFRGK
+279 NIDQKTQFSGK

-296 EPCEFGFNAILL
+296 NPCEFGFNAILL

-334 SPSSVSIL
+334 SPSSVQNGQ
-342 DTSSVSKS
+342 
-350 FAKIPSLIK
+350 AKIPSLIK

-444 DENKQKLQDLET
+444 DENKQKLQELEA
-456 KLNGYL
+456 KLDGYL

-477 KVIQPIT
+477 KIIQPIT
-484 NTLINSSIS
+484 DTSIDSSVS
-493 DGNNMIKIQLNKQ
+493 DGNNIIKIQLNKQ

-557 SSYIGDINDI
+557 SSDTGDINDI
-567 INGINVNYYTYNNN
+567 INGIDVNYYTYNNN

-589 QYILQ
+589 QYVLQ
-594 GFGFDKLIYRTGDV
+594 GFGFDKLVYRTGDP
-608 NDDNEKNTTFLNYE
+608 NNDNEKDTTFLNYE
-622 ALIPLMIKYIQDL
+622 SLIPLMIKYIQDL
-635 NNKKINLSTRLTELE
+635 NKRIEKLE
-650 NKVDSSINDDAN
+650 SK
-662 ANIQN
+662 
-667 LNNKIINLSTR
+667 NN
-678 LTELENK
+678 
-685 IDSIINVV
+685 
-693 YVGEQN
+693 G
-699 K
+699 

>member
-50 VMIGNTDPKAE
+50 VMFGNTDPKTE
-61 SIGIASDLQNYMM
+61 SIAIATDLQNYMM

-87 YQEYHTVTERAFF
+87 YQEYHTVSERAFF

-105 IETRF
+105 FEKRYNNS
-110 KLNQEEQPE
+110 KL
-119 TVNSEQQLQ
+119 S
-128 NRILNLEQTQNSN
+128 LERTQNGN
-141 DVYWKE
+141 DVYYKE
-147 KDNTNRIV
+147 TDNTNRVV

-210 AGDSEY
+210 AGDSEH

-231 DVKPKYDSGTSYI
+231 DVKPRYDSGTSYK
-244 LNDAYEIVKD
+244 LDDAYEIVKD

-279 NIDQKTQFRGK
+279 NIDQKTQFSGK
-290 YCDITS
+290 YCDITLN
-296 EPCEFGFNAILL
+296 PCEFGFNAILL

-334 SPSSVSIL
+334 SPSSVQNGQ
-342 DTSSVSKS
+342 
-350 FAKIPSLIK
+350 AKIPSLIK

-444 DENKQKLQDLET
+444 DENKQKLYELET
-456 KLNGYL
+456 KLDGYL

-484 NTLINSSIS
+484 DTSIDSSVS

-557 SSYIGDINDI
+557 SSDTGDINDI

-594 GFGFDKLIYRTGDV
+594 GFGFDKLVYRTGDP
-608 NDDNEKNTTFLNYE
+608 NNDNEKDTTFLNYE
-622 ALIPLMIKYIQDL
+622 SLIPLMIKYIQDL
-635 NNKKINLSTRLTELE
+635 NKRIDELE
-650 NKVDSSINDDAN
+650 SK
-662 ANIQN
+662 
-667 LNNKIINLSTR
+667 NN
-678 LTELENK
+678 
-685 IDSIINVV
+685 
-693 YVGEQN
+693 G
-699 K
+699 

>member
-50 VMIGNTDPKAE
+50 VMFGNTDSKSE
-61 SIGIASDLQNYMM
+61 SIAIATDLQNYMM
-74 NLECTLLNQDSYN
+74 NLECTLLNQNSYN

-110 KLNQEEQPE
+110 KLNQEEQTE

-128 NRILNLEQTQNSN
+128 NRILNLKRKQDSN
-141 DVYWKE
+141 DAYYKE
-147 KDNTNRIV
+147 DKDNKHRIV

-195 QDSSETNYIY
+195 QDSAETNYIY

-210 AGDSEY
+210 AGDSEH

-231 DVKPKYDSGTSYI
+231 DVKPRYDNDNGTSYI

-254 INEIQSACRAF
+254 INEIQSACRTF
-265 TNDKNIQINSYDDV
+265 IDKNIQINSYDDV
-279 NIDQKTQFRGK
+279 NIDQKSQFKGK

-296 EPCEFGFNAILL
+296 ELCEFGFNAILL

-334 SPSSVSIL
+334 SPSSVQNETKE
-342 DTSSVSKS
+342 DEKQNTSDVSTNKS
-350 FAKIPSLIK
+350 FVKIPSLIK

-444 DENKQKLQDLET
+444 DENKQKLQELEA
-456 KLNGYL
+456 KLDGYL

-477 KVIQPIT
+477 KIIQPIT
-484 NTLINSSIS
+484 DTSIDSSVS

-557 SSYIGDINDI
+557 SSDTGDINDI
-567 INGINVNYYTYNNN
+567 INGIDVNYYTYNNN

-589 QYILQ
+589 QYVLQ
-594 GFGFDKLIYRTGDV
+594 GFGFDKLVYRTGDP
-608 NDDNEKNTTFLNYE
+608 NNDNEKDTTFLNYE
-622 ALIPLMIKYIQDL
+622 SLIPLMIKYIQDL
-635 NNKKINLSTRLTELE
+635 NKRIDELE
-650 NKVDSSINDDAN
+650 KKK
-662 ANIQN
+662 
-667 LNNKIINLSTR
+667 NN
-678 LTELENK
+678 
-685 IDSIINVV
+685 
-693 YVGEQN
+693 G
-699 K
+699 

>member
-50 VMIGNTDPKAE
+50 VMFGNTDPKTE
-61 SIGIASDLQNYMM
+61 SIAIATDLQNYMM

-87 YQEYHTVTERAFF
+87 YQEYHTVSERAFF

-105 IETRF
+105 FEKRYNNS
-110 KLNQEEQPE
+110 KL
-119 TVNSEQQLQ
+119 S
-128 NRILNLEQTQNSN
+128 LERTQNGN
-141 DVYWKE
+141 DVYYKE
-147 KDNTNRIV
+147 TDNTNRVV

-210 AGDSEY
+210 AGDSEN

-231 DVKPKYDSGTSYI
+231 DVKPKYDNGTSYK
-244 LNDAYEIVKD
+244 LDDAYEIVKD

-279 NIDQKTQFRGK
+279 NIDQKTQFRDK

-334 SPSSVSIL
+334 SPSSVQNGQ
-342 DTSSVSKS
+342 
-350 FAKIPSLIK
+350 AKIPSLIK

-444 DENKQKLQDLET
+444 DENKQKLQELET
-456 KLNGYL
+456 KLDGYL

-477 KVIQPIT
+477 KIIQPIT
-484 NTLINSSIS
+484 DTSIDSSVS

-557 SSYIGDINDI
+557 SSDTGDINDI

-594 GFGFDKLIYRTGDV
+594 GFGFDKLVYRTGDQ
-608 NDDNEKNTTFLNYE
+608 NNDNEKDTTFLNYE
-622 ALIPLMIKYIQDL
+622 SLIPLMIKYIQDL
-635 NNKKINLSTRLTELE
+635 NKRIDELE
-650 NKVDSSINDDAN
+650 SK
-662 ANIQN
+662 
-667 LNNKIINLSTR
+667 NN
-678 LTELENK
+678 
-685 IDSIINVV
+685 
-693 YVGEQN
+693 G
-699 K
+699 

>member
-50 VMIGNTDPKAE
+50 VMFGNTDPKAE
-61 SIGIASDLQNYMM
+61 SIAIATDLQNYMM

-87 YQEYHTVTERAFF
+87 YQEYHTVSERAFF

-105 IETRF
+105 FEKRYNNS
-110 KLNQEEQPE
+110 KL
-119 TVNSEQQLQ
+119 S
-128 NRILNLEQTQNSN
+128 LERTQNGN
-141 DVYWKE
+141 DVYYKE
-147 KDNTNRIV
+147 TDNTNRVV

-195 QDSSETNYIY
+195 QDSAETNYIY

-231 DVKPKYDSGTSYI
+231 DVKPKYDSGTSYK
-244 LNDAYEIVKD
+244 LDDAYEIVKD

-265 TNDKNIQINSYDDV
+265 TNNKNIQINSYDDV
-279 NIDQKTQFRGK
+279 NIDQKSQFKGE

-296 EPCEFGFNAILL
+296 ELCEFGFNAILL

-334 SPSSVSIL
+334 SPSSVQNGQ
-342 DTSSVSKS
+342 
-350 FAKIPSLIK
+350 AKIPSLIK

-444 DENKQKLQDLET
+444 DENKQKLQELED
-456 KLNGYL
+456 KLDGYL

-484 NTLINSSIS
+484 DTSIDSSVS

-557 SSYIGDINDI
+557 SSDTGDINDI

-594 GFGFDKLIYRTGDV
+594 GFGFDKLVYRTGDP
-608 NDDNEKNTTFLNYE
+608 NNDNEKDTTFLNYE
-622 ALIPLMIKYIQDL
+622 SLIPLMIKYIQDL
-635 NNKKINLSTRLTELE
+635 NKRIEKLE
-650 NKVDSSINDDAN
+650 SK
-662 ANIQN
+662 
-667 LNNKIINLSTR
+667 NN
-678 LTELENK
+678 
-685 IDSIINVV
+685 
-693 YVGEQN
+693 G
-699 K
+699 

>member
-50 VMIGNTDPKAE
+50 VMFGNTDPKSE
-61 SIGIASDLQNYMM
+61 SIAIATDLQNYMM
-74 NLECTLLNQDSYN
+74 NFECTLLNQDSYN
-87 YQEYHTVTERAFF
+87 YQEYHTVSERAFF

-105 IETRF
+105 FGTRHIKDF
-110 KLNQEEQPE
+110 KLN
-119 TVNSEQQLQ
+119 LD
-128 NRILNLEQTQNSN
+128 RTQNSN
-141 DVYWKE
+141 DVYYKE
-147 KDNTNRIV
+147 ADNTNRVV

-210 AGDSEY
+210 AGDSEH

-231 DVKPKYDSGTSYI
+231 DVKPRYDSDTSYK
-244 LNDAYEIVKD
+244 LDDAYEIVKD
-254 INEIQSACRAF
+254 INEIQSACRVF

-279 NIDQKTQFRGK
+279 NIDQKTQFSGK
-290 YCDITS
+290 YCDITTN
-296 EPCEFGFNAILL
+296 PCEFGFNAILL

-334 SPSSVSIL
+334 SPSSVQNGQ
-342 DTSSVSKS
+342 
-350 FAKIPSLIK
+350 AKIPSLIK

-444 DENKQKLQDLET
+444 DENKQKLQELEA
-456 KLNGYL
+456 KLDGYL

-477 KVIQPIT
+477 KIIQPIT
-484 NTLINSSIS
+484 DTSIDSSVS
-493 DGNNMIKIQLNKQ
+493 DGNNIIKIQLNKQ

-557 SSYIGDINDI
+557 SSDTGDINDI
-567 INGINVNYYTYNNN
+567 INGIDVNYYTYNNN

-589 QYILQ
+589 QYVLQ
-594 GFGFDKLIYRTGDV
+594 GFGFDKLVYRTGDP
-608 NDDNEKNTTFLNYE
+608 NNDNEKDTTFLNYE
-622 ALIPLMIKYIQDL
+622 SLIPLMIKYIQDL
-635 NNKKINLSTRLTELE
+635 NKRIKNLES
-650 NKVDSSINDDAN
+650 K
-662 ANIQN
+662 
-667 LNNKIINLSTR
+667 NN
-678 LTELENK
+678 
-685 IDSIINVV
+685 
-693 YVGEQN
+693 G
-699 K
+699 

>member
-50 VMIGNTDPKAE
+50 VMFGNTDPKSE
-61 SIGIASDLQNYMM
+61 SIAIATDLQNYMM

-87 YQEYHTVTERAFF
+87 YQEYHTVSERAFF

-105 IETRF
+105 FGTRHIKDS
-110 KLNQEEQPE
+110 KLN
-119 TVNSEQQLQ
+119 LD
-128 NRILNLEQTQNSN
+128 RTQNSN
-141 DVYWKE
+141 DVYYKE
-147 KDNTNRIV
+147 ADNTNRVV

-210 AGDSEY
+210 AGDSEH

-231 DVKPKYDSGTSYI
+231 DVKPKYDSGTSYT

-279 NIDQKTQFRGK
+279 NIDQKTQFSGK
-290 YCDITS
+290 YCDITTN
-296 EPCEFGFNAILL
+296 PCEFGFNAILL

-334 SPSSVSIL
+334 SPSSVQNGQ
-342 DTSSVSKS
+342 
-350 FAKIPSLIK
+350 AKIPSLIK

-444 DENKQKLQDLET
+444 DENKQKLQELEA
-456 KLNGYL
+456 KLDGYL

-477 KVIQPIT
+477 KIIQPIT
-484 NTLINSSIS
+484 DTSIDSSVS

-557 SSYIGDINDI
+557 SSDIGDINDI
-567 INGINVNYYTYNNN
+567 INGIDVNYYTYNNN

-589 QYILQ
+589 QYVLQ
-594 GFGFDKLIYRTGDV
+594 GFGFDKLVYRTGDP
-608 NDDNEKNTTFLNYE
+608 NNDNEKDTTFLNYE
-622 ALIPLMIKYIQDL
+622 SLIPLMIKYIQDL
-635 NNKKINLSTRLTELE
+635 NKRIEKLE
-650 NKVDSSINDDAN
+650 SK
-662 ANIQN
+662 
-667 LNNKIINLSTR
+667 NN
-678 LTELENK
+678 
-685 IDSIINVV
+685 
-693 YVGEQN
+693 G
-699 K
+699 

>member
-50 VMIGNTDPKAE
+50 VMFGNTDPKTE
-61 SIGIASDLQNYMM
+61 SIAIATDLQNYMM

-87 YQEYHTVTERAFF
+87 YQEYHTVSERAFF

-105 IETRF
+105 FEKRYNNS
-110 KLNQEEQPE
+110 KL
-119 TVNSEQQLQ
+119 SLD
-128 NRILNLEQTQNSN
+128 RTQNGN
-141 DVYWKE
+141 DVYYKE
-147 KDNTNRIV
+147 NKDNKHRIV

-210 AGDSEY
+210 AGDSEH

-265 TNDKNIQINSYDDV
+265 IGKNKNIQINSYDDV
-279 NIDQKTQFRGK
+279 NIDQKSQFKGE

-334 SPSSVSIL
+334 SPSSVQNGQ
-342 DTSSVSKS
+342 
-350 FAKIPSLIK
+350 AKIPSLIK

-444 DENKQKLQDLET
+444 DENKQKLYELET
-456 KLNGYL
+456 KLDGYL

-477 KVIQPIT
+477 KIIQPIT
-484 NTLINSSIS
+484 DTSIDSSVS

-557 SSYIGDINDI
+557 SSDIGDINDI

-594 GFGFDKLIYRTGDV
+594 GFGFDKLVYRTGDP
-608 NDDNEKNTTFLNYE
+608 NNDNEKDTTFLNYE
-622 ALIPLMIKYIQDL
+622 SLIPLMIKYIQDL
-635 NNKKINLSTRLTELE
+635 NERIKKLE
-650 NKVDSSINDDAN
+650 SK
-662 ANIQN
+662 
-667 LNNKIINLSTR
+667 NN
-678 LTELENK
+678 
-685 IDSIINVV
+685 
-693 YVGEQN
+693 G
-699 K
+699 

>member
-50 VMIGNTDPKAE
+50 VMFGNKDPKTE
-61 SIGIASDLQNYMM
+61 SIAIATDLQNYMM

-87 YQEYHTVTERAFF
+87 YQEYHTVSERAFF

-105 IETRF
+105 FEKRYNNS
-110 KLNQEEQPE
+110 KL
-119 TVNSEQQLQ
+119 S
-128 NRILNLEQTQNSN
+128 LEQTQNGN
-141 DVYWKE
+141 DVYYKE
-147 KDNTNRIV
+147 TDNTNRVI

-210 AGDSEY
+210 TGDSEH

-231 DVKPKYDSGTSYI
+231 DVKPKYDNGTSYK
-244 LNDAYEIVKD
+244 LDDAYEIVKD

-279 NIDQKTQFRGK
+279 NIDQKTQFSGK
-290 YCDITS
+290 YCDITLN
-296 EPCEFGFNAILL
+296 PCEFGFNAILL

-334 SPSSVSIL
+334 SPSSVQNGQ
-342 DTSSVSKS
+342 
-350 FAKIPSLIK
+350 AKIPSLIK

-444 DENKQKLQDLET
+444 DENKQKLQELET
-456 KLNGYL
+456 KLDGYL

-477 KVIQPIT
+477 KIIQPIT
-484 NTLINSSIS
+484 NTSIDSSVS

-557 SSYIGDINDI
+557 SSDTGDINDI

-581 VYPSIELP
+581 IYPSIELP

-594 GFGFDKLIYRTGDV
+594 GFGFDKLVYRTGDP
-608 NDDNEKNTTFLNYE
+608 NNDNEKDTTFLNYE
-622 ALIPLMIKYIQDL
+622 SLIPLMIKYIQDL
-635 NNKKINLSTRLTELE
+635 NERIKKLE
-650 NKVDSSINDDAN
+650 SK
-662 ANIQN
+662 
-667 LNNKIINLSTR
+667 NN
-678 LTELENK
+678 
-685 IDSIINVV
+685 
-693 YVGEQN
+693 G
-699 K
+699 

>member
-50 VMIGNTDPKAE
+50 VMFGNTDPKAE
-61 SIGIASDLQNYMM
+61 SIAIATDLQNYMM

-87 YQEYHTVTERAFF
+87 YQEYHTVSERAFF

-105 IETRF
+105 FEKRYNNS
-110 KLNQEEQPE
+110 KL
-119 TVNSEQQLQ
+119 S
-128 NRILNLEQTQNSN
+128 LERTQNGN
-141 DVYWKE
+141 DVYYKE
-147 KDNTNRIV
+147 TDNTNRLV

-210 AGDSEY
+210 TGDSEH

-231 DVKPKYDSGTSYI
+231 DVKPKYDNGTSYK
-244 LNDAYEIVKD
+244 LDDAYEIVKD

-279 NIDQKTQFRGK
+279 NIDQKTQFSGK
-290 YCDITS
+290 YCDITLN
-296 EPCEFGFNAILL
+296 PCEFGFNAILL

-326 LFGIVFLD
+326 LFGLVFLD
-334 SPSSVSIL
+334 SPSSVQNGQ
-342 DTSSVSKS
+342 
-350 FAKIPSLIK
+350 AKIPSLIK

-384 LSVYDNTDAMIQDN
+384 LSVYDNTDSMIQDN

-444 DENKQKLQDLET
+444 DENKQKLQELET
-456 KLNGYL
+456 KLDGYL

-477 KVIQPIT
+477 KIIQPIT
-484 NTLINSSIS
+484 DTSIDSSVS

-557 SSYIGDINDI
+557 SSDTGNINDI
-567 INGINVNYYTYNNN
+567 INGINVNYYTYKNN

-594 GFGFDKLIYRTGDV
+594 GFGFDKLVYRTGDP
-608 NDDNEKNTTFLNYE
+608 NNDNEKDTTFLNYE
-622 ALIPLMIKYIQDL
+622 SLIPLMIKYIQDL
-635 NNKKINLSTRLTELE
+635 NKRIDELE
-650 NKVDSSINDDAN
+650 SK
-662 ANIQN
+662 
-667 LNNKIINLSTR
+667 NN
-678 LTELENK
+678 
-685 IDSIINVV
+685 
-693 YVGEQN
+693 G
-699 K
+699 

>member
-50 VMIGNTDPKAE
+50 VMFGNTDPKTE
-61 SIGIASDLQNYMM
+61 SIAIATDLQNYMM

-105 IETRF
+105 IATRF
-110 KLNQEEQPE
+110 KLNQEEQAE
-119 TVNSEQQLQ
+119 TVNSEQQQQ
-128 NRILNLEQTQNSN
+128 NRILNLERTQNSN

-147 KDNTNRIV
+147 KDNKNRVV

-210 AGDSEY
+210 TGDSEH

-231 DVKPKYDSGTSYI
+231 DVKPKYDNGTSYK
-244 LNDAYEIVKD
+244 LDDAYEIVKD

-279 NIDQKTQFRGK
+279 NIDQKTQFSGK
-290 YCDITS
+290 YCDITLN
-296 EPCEFGFNAILL
+296 PCEFGFNAILL

-334 SPSSVSIL
+334 SPSSVQNGQ
-342 DTSSVSKS
+342 
-350 FAKIPSLIK
+350 AKIPSLIK

-384 LSVYDNTDAMIQDN
+384 LSVYDNTDAMIQAN

-444 DENKQKLQDLET
+444 DENKQKLYELET
-456 KLNGYL
+456 KLDGYL

-477 KVIQPIT
+477 KIIQPIT
-484 NTLINSSIS
+484 DTSIDSSVS

-557 SSYIGDINDI
+557 SSDTGDINDI

-594 GFGFDKLIYRTGDV
+594 GFGFDKLVYRTGDP
-608 NDDNEKNTTFLNYE
+608 NNDNEKDTTFLNYE
-622 ALIPLMIKYIQDL
+622 SLIPLMIKYIQDL
-635 NNKKINLSTRLTELE
+635 NKRIDELE
-650 NKVDSSINDDAN
+650 SK
-662 ANIQN
+662 
-667 LNNKIINLSTR
+667 NN
-678 LTELENK
+678 
-685 IDSIINVV
+685 
-693 YVGEQN
+693 G
-699 K
+699 

>member
-50 VMIGNTDPKAE
+50 VMFGNKDPKTE
-61 SIGIASDLQNYMM
+61 SIAIATDLQNYMM

-87 YQEYHTVTERAFF
+87 YQEYHTVSERAFF

-105 IETRF
+105 FEKRYNNS
-110 KLNQEEQPE
+110 KL
-119 TVNSEQQLQ
+119 S
-128 NRILNLEQTQNSN
+128 LERTQNGN

-147 KDNTNRIV
+147 KDNKNRIV

-195 QDSSETNYIY
+195 QDSAETNYIY

-210 AGDSEY
+210 AGDSEH

-231 DVKPKYDSGTSYI
+231 DVKPKYDNGTSYK
-244 LNDAYEIVKD
+244 LDDAYEIVKD

-265 TNDKNIQINSYDDV
+265 TNNKNIQINSYDDV
-279 NIDQKTQFRGK
+279 NIDQKSQFKGE

-296 EPCEFGFNAILL
+296 ELCEFGFNAILL

-334 SPSSVSIL
+334 SPSSVQNGQ
-342 DTSSVSKS
+342 
-350 FAKIPSLIK
+350 AKIPSLIK

-444 DENKQKLQDLET
+444 DDNKQKLQELED
-456 KLNGYL
+456 KLDGYL

-484 NTLINSSIS
+484 DTSIDSSVS

-531 YTYNVPTVYKPIF
+531 YTYNVPTIYKPIF

-557 SSYIGDINDI
+557 SSDTGDINDI

-594 GFGFDKLIYRTGDV
+594 GFGFDKLVYRTGDP
-608 NDDNEKNTTFLNYE
+608 NNDNEKDTTFLNYE
-622 ALIPLMIKYIQDL
+622 SLIPLMIKYIQDL
-635 NNKKINLSTRLTELE
+635 NKRIDELE
-650 NKVDSSINDDAN
+650 SK
-662 ANIQN
+662 
-667 LNNKIINLSTR
+667 NN
-678 LTELENK
+678 
-685 IDSIINVV
+685 
-693 YVGEQN
+693 G
-699 K
+699 

>member
-50 VMIGNTDPKAE
+50 VMFGNTDPKTE
-61 SIGIASDLQNYMM
+61 SIAIATDLQNYMM

-87 YQEYHTVTERAFF
+87 YQEYHTVSERAFF

-105 IETRF
+105 FEKRYNNS
-110 KLNQEEQPE
+110 KL
-119 TVNSEQQLQ
+119 S
-128 NRILNLEQTQNSN
+128 LERTQNGN
-141 DVYWKE
+141 DVYYKE
-147 KDNTNRIV
+147 TDNTNRVV

-210 AGDSEY
+210 AGDSEH

-231 DVKPKYDSGTSYI
+231 DVKPRYDNGTSYK
-244 LNDAYEIVKD
+244 LDDSYEIVKD

-279 NIDQKTQFRGK
+279 NIDQKTQFSGK
-290 YCDITS
+290 YCDITLN
-296 EPCEFGFNAILL
+296 PCEFGFNAILL

-334 SPSSVSIL
+334 SPSSVQNGQ
-342 DTSSVSKS
+342 
-350 FAKIPSLIK
+350 AKIPSLIK

-444 DENKQKLQDLET
+444 DENKQKLYDLET
-456 KLNGYL
+456 KLDGYL

-477 KVIQPIT
+477 KIIQPIT
-484 NTLINSSIS
+484 DTSIDSSVS

-557 SSYIGDINDI
+557 SSDTGDINDI

-594 GFGFDKLIYRTGDV
+594 GFGFDKLVYRTGDP
-608 NDDNEKNTTFLNYE
+608 NNDNEKDTTFLNYE
-622 ALIPLMIKYIQDL
+622 SLIPLMIKYIQDL
-635 NNKKINLSTRLTELE
+635 NERIKKLE
-650 NKVDSSINDDAN
+650 SK
-662 ANIQN
+662 
-667 LNNKIINLSTR
+667 NN
-678 LTELENK
+678 
-685 IDSIINVV
+685 
-693 YVGEQN
+693 G
-699 K
+699 

>member
-50 VMIGNTDPKAE
+50 VMFGNTDPKTE
-61 SIGIASDLQNYMM
+61 SIAIATDLQNYMM

-87 YQEYHTVTERAFF
+87 YQEYHTVSERAFF

-105 IETRF
+105 FEKRYNNS
-110 KLNQEEQPE
+110 KL
-119 TVNSEQQLQ
+119 S
-128 NRILNLEQTQNSN
+128 LERTQNGN
-141 DVYWKE
+141 DVYYKE
-147 KDNTNRIV
+147 TDNTNRVV

-210 AGDSEY
+210 TGDSEY

-231 DVKPKYDSGTSYI
+231 DVKPKYDNGTSYI

-279 NIDQKTQFRGK
+279 NIDQKTQFSGK
-290 YCDITS
+290 YCDITLN
-296 EPCEFGFNAILL
+296 PCEFGFNAILL

-334 SPSSVSIL
+334 SPSSVQNGQ
-342 DTSSVSKS
+342 
-350 FAKIPSLIK
+350 AKIPSLIK

-444 DENKQKLQDLET
+444 DENKQKLQELET
-456 KLNGYL
+456 KLDGYL

-477 KVIQPIT
+477 KIIQPIT
-484 NTLINSSIS
+484 NTSIDSSVS

-557 SSYIGDINDI
+557 TTDTGDINDI

-594 GFGFDKLIYRTGDV
+594 GFGFDKLVYRTGDP
-608 NDDNEKNTTFLNYE
+608 NNDNEKDTTFLNYE
-622 ALIPLMIKYIQDL
+622 SLIPLMIKYIQDL
-635 NNKKINLSTRLTELE
+635 NK
-650 NKVDSSINDDAN
+650 
-662 ANIQN
+662 NIQD
-667 LNNKIINLSTR
+667 LNERIKK
-678 LTELENK
+678 LESKN
-685 IDSIINVV
+685 N
-693 YVGEQN
+693 G
-699 K
+699 

>member
-50 VMIGNTDPKAE
+50 IMFGNTDPKSE
-61 SIGIASDLQNYMM
+61 SIAIATDLQNYMM

-87 YQEYHTVTERAFF
+87 YQEYHTVSERAFF

-105 IETRF
+105 FGTRHINDS
-110 KLNQEEQPE
+110 KLN
-119 TVNSEQQLQ
+119 LD
-128 NRILNLEQTQNSN
+128 RTQNSN
-141 DVYWKE
+141 DVYYKE
-147 KDNTNRIV
+147 TDNTNRVV

-210 AGDSEY
+210 AGDSEH

-231 DVKPKYDSGTSYI
+231 DVKPRYDSDTSYK
-244 LNDAYEIVKD
+244 LDDAYEIVKD
-254 INEIQSACRAF
+254 INEIQSACRVF

-279 NIDQKTQFRGK
+279 NIDQKTQFSGK
-290 YCDITS
+290 YCDITTN
-296 EPCEFGFNAILL
+296 PCEFGFNAILL

-334 SPSSVSIL
+334 SPSSVQNGQ
-342 DTSSVSKS
+342 V
-350 FAKIPSLIK
+350 KIPSLIK

-444 DENKQKLQDLET
+444 DENKQKLQELED
-456 KLNGYL
+456 KLDGYL

-477 KVIQPIT
+477 KIIQPIT
-484 NTLINSSIS
+484 DTSIDSSVS

-557 SSYIGDINDI
+557 SSDTGDINDI

-594 GFGFDKLIYRTGDV
+594 GFGFDKLIYRTGDP
-608 NDDNEKNTTFLNYE
+608 NNDNEKDTTFLNYE
-622 ALIPLMIKYIQDL
+622 SLIPLMIKYIQDL
-635 NNKKINLSTRLTELE
+635 NKRIDELE
-650 NKVDSSINDDAN
+650 SK
-662 ANIQN
+662 
-667 LNNKIINLSTR
+667 NN
-678 LTELENK
+678 
-685 IDSIINVV
+685 
-693 YVGEQN
+693 G
-699 K
+699 

>member
-50 VMIGNTDPKAE
+50 VMFDKKNSSGEADPKLE
-61 SIGIASDLQNYMM
+61 SIEIATDLQNYMM

-87 YQEYHTVTERAFF
+87 YQEYHTVSERAFF

-105 IETRF
+105 FEKRQNNS
-110 KLNQEEQPE
+110 KL
-119 TVNSEQQLQ
+119 S
-128 NRILNLEQTQNSN
+128 LERTQNGN
-141 DVYWKE
+141 DVYYKE
-147 KDNTNRIV
+147 TDNTNRVV

-210 AGDSEY
+210 AGDSEH

-231 DVKPKYDSGTSYI
+231 DVKPRYDNDNSTSYI

-279 NIDQKTQFRGK
+279 NIDQKTQFSGK

-296 EPCEFGFNAILL
+296 NPCEFGFNAILL

-334 SPSSVSIL
+334 SPSSVQNGQ
-342 DTSSVSKS
+342 
-350 FAKIPSLIK
+350 AKIPSLIK

-444 DENKQKLQDLET
+444 DENKQKLQELET
-456 KLNGYL
+456 KLDGYL

-477 KVIQPIT
+477 NIIQPIT
-484 NTLINSSIS
+484 NTSIDSSVS

-557 SSYIGDINDI
+557 SSDTGDINDI

-581 VYPSIELP
+581 VYPSIDLP

-594 GFGFDKLIYRTGDV
+594 GLGFDKLVYRTGDP
-608 NDDNEKNTTFLNYE
+608 NNDNEKDTTFLNYE
-622 ALIPLMIKYIQDL
+622 SLIPLMIKYIQDL
-635 NNKKINLSTRLTELE
+635 NKRIEKLE
-650 NKVDSSINDDAN
+650 SK
-662 ANIQN
+662 
-667 LNNKIINLSTR
+667 NN
-678 LTELENK
+678 
-685 IDSIINVV
+685 
-693 YVGEQN
+693 G
-699 K
+699 

>member
-50 VMIGNTDPKAE
+50 VMFGNTDPKSE
-61 SIGIASDLQNYMM
+61 SIAIATDLQNYMM

-105 IETRF
+105 FGTRHIKDT
-110 KLNQEEQPE
+110 KLN
-119 TVNSEQQLQ
+119 LD
-128 NRILNLEQTQNSN
+128 RTQNSN
-141 DVYWKE
+141 DVYYKE
-147 KDNTNRIV
+147 ADNTNRVV

-210 AGDSEY
+210 AGDSEH

-231 DVKPKYDSGTSYI
+231 DVKPRYDSDTSYK
-244 LNDAYEIVKD
+244 LDDAYEIVKD
-254 INEIQSACRAF
+254 INEIQSACRVF

-279 NIDQKTQFRGK
+279 NIDQKTQFSGK
-290 YCDITS
+290 YCDITTN
-296 EPCEFGFNAILL
+296 PCEFGFNAILL

-334 SPSSVSIL
+334 SPSSVQNGQ
-342 DTSSVSKS
+342 
-350 FAKIPSLIK
+350 AKIPSLIK

-444 DENKQKLQDLET
+444 DENKQKLQELET
-456 KLNGYL
+456 KLDGYL

-477 KVIQPIT
+477 KIIQPIT
-484 NTLINSSIS
+484 DTSIDSSVS
-493 DGNNMIKIQLNKQ
+493 DGNNIIKIQLNKQ

-557 SSYIGDINDI
+557 STEVGNINDI
-567 INGINVNYYTYNNN
+567 INGIDVNYYTYNNN

-594 GFGFDKLIYRTGDV
+594 GFGFDKLVYRTGDP
-608 NDDNEKNTTFLNYE
+608 NNDNEKDTTFLNYE
-622 ALIPLMIKYIQDL
+622 SLIPLMIKYIQDL
-635 NNKKINLSTRLTELE
+635 NERIKKLE
-650 NKVDSSINDDAN
+650 SK
-662 ANIQN
+662 
-667 LNNKIINLSTR
+667 NN
-678 LTELENK
+678 
-685 IDSIINVV
+685 
-693 YVGEQN
+693 G
-699 K
+699 

>member
-50 VMIGNTDPKAE
+50 VMFGNTDPKSE
-61 SIGIASDLQNYMM
+61 SIAIATDLQNYMM

-87 YQEYHTVTERAFF
+87 YQEYHTVSERAFF

-105 IETRF
+105 FGTRHIKDS
-110 KLNQEEQPE
+110 KLN
-119 TVNSEQQLQ
+119 LD
-128 NRILNLEQTQNSN
+128 RTQNSN
-141 DVYWKE
+141 DVYYKE
-147 KDNTNRIV
+147 TDNTNRVV

-195 QDSSETNYIY
+195 QDTSETNYIY

-210 AGDSEY
+210 TGDSEH

-231 DVKPKYDSGTSYI
+231 DVKPKYDSGTSYT

-279 NIDQKTQFRGK
+279 NIDQKTQFSGK

-296 EPCEFGFNAILL
+296 NPCEFGFNAILL

-334 SPSSVSIL
+334 SPSSVQNGQ
-342 DTSSVSKS
+342 
-350 FAKIPSLIK
+350 AKIPSLIK

-444 DENKQKLQDLET
+444 DENKQKLQELEA

-477 KVIQPIT
+477 KIIQPIT
-484 NTLINSSIS
+484 DTSIDSSVS
-493 DGNNMIKIQLNKQ
+493 DGNNIIKIQLNKQ

-557 SSYIGDINDI
+557 SSDTGDINDI
-567 INGINVNYYTYNNN
+567 INGIDVNYYTYNNN

-589 QYILQ
+589 QYVLQ
-594 GFGFDKLIYRTGDV
+594 GFGFDKLVYRTGDP
-608 NDDNEKNTTFLNYE
+608 NNDNEKDTTFLNYE
-622 ALIPLMIKYIQDL
+622 SLIPLMIKYIQDL
-635 NNKKINLSTRLTELE
+635 NKRIEKLE
-650 NKVDSSINDDAN
+650 SK
-662 ANIQN
+662 
-667 LNNKIINLSTR
+667 NN
-678 LTELENK
+678 
-685 IDSIINVV
+685 
-693 YVGEQN
+693 G
-699 K
+699 

>member
-50 VMIGNTDPKAE
+50 VMFGNTDPKAE
-61 SIGIASDLQNYMM
+61 SIAIATDLQNYMM

-87 YQEYHTVTERAFF
+87 YQEYHTVSERAFF

-105 IETRF
+105 FEKRYNNS
-110 KLNQEEQPE
+110 KL
-119 TVNSEQQLQ
+119 S
-128 NRILNLEQTQNSN
+128 LERTQNGN
-141 DVYWKE
+141 DVYYKE
-147 KDNTNRIV
+147 TDNTNRLV

-210 AGDSEY
+210 TGDSEH

-231 DVKPKYDSGTSYI
+231 DVKPKYDNGTSYK
-244 LNDAYEIVKD
+244 LDDAYEIVKD
-254 INEIQSACRAF
+254 INEIQSACRVF

-279 NIDQKTQFRGK
+279 NIDQKTQFSGK
-290 YCDITS
+290 YCDITLN
-296 EPCEFGFNAILL
+296 PCEFGFNAILL

-334 SPSSVSIL
+334 SPSSVQNGQ
-342 DTSSVSKS
+342 
-350 FAKIPSLIK
+350 AKIPSLIK

-444 DENKQKLQDLET
+444 DENKHKLQELET
-456 KLNGYL
+456 KLDGYL

-477 KVIQPIT
+477 KIIQPIT
-484 NTLINSSIS
+484 DTSIDSSVS

-557 SSYIGDINDI
+557 SSDTGDINDI

-594 GFGFDKLIYRTGDV
+594 GFGFDKLVYRTGDP
-608 NDDNEKNTTFLNYE
+608 NNDNEKDTTFLNYE
-622 ALIPLMIKYIQDL
+622 SLIPLMIKYIQDL
-635 NNKKINLSTRLTELE
+635 NERIKKLE
-650 NKVDSSINDDAN
+650 SK
-662 ANIQN
+662 
-667 LNNKIINLSTR
+667 NN
-678 LTELENK
+678 
-685 IDSIINVV
+685 
-693 YVGEQN
+693 G
-699 K
+699 

>member
-50 VMIGNTDPKAE
+50 VMFGNTDPKSE
-61 SIGIASDLQNYMM
+61 SIAIATDLQNYMM

-110 KLNQEEQPE
+110 KLNQEEQTE

-128 NRILNLEQTQNSN
+128 NRILNLKRKQDSN
-141 DVYWKE
+141 DAYYKE
-147 KDNTNRIV
+147 DKDNKHRIV

-195 QDSSETNYIY
+195 QDSAETNYIY

-210 AGDSEY
+210 AGDSEH

-231 DVKPKYDSGTSYI
+231 DVKPRYDNDNGTSYI

-254 INEIQSACRAF
+254 INEIQSACRTF
-265 TNDKNIQINSYDDV
+265 IDKNIQINSYDDV
-279 NIDQKTQFRGK
+279 NIDQKTQFSRK

-296 EPCEFGFNAILL
+296 QPCEFGFNAILL

-334 SPSSVSIL
+334 SPSSVQNETKE
-342 DTSSVSKS
+342 DEKQNTSDVSTNKS
-350 FAKIPSLIK
+350 FVKIPSLIK

-438 TTLKLT
+438 STLKLT
-444 DENKQKLQDLET
+444 DENKQKLQELEA
-456 KLNGYL
+456 KLDGYL

-477 KVIQPIT
+477 KIIQPIT
-484 NTLINSSIS
+484 DTSIDSSVS
-493 DGNNMIKIQLNKQ
+493 DGNNIIKIQLNKQ

-557 SSYIGDINDI
+557 SSDTGDINDI
-567 INGINVNYYTYNNN
+567 INGIDVNYYTYNNN

-589 QYILQ
+589 QYVLQ
-594 GFGFDKLIYRTGDV
+594 GFGFDKLVYRTGDP
-608 NDDNEKNTTFLNYE
+608 NNDNEKDTTFLNYE
-622 ALIPLMIKYIQDL
+622 SLIPLMIKYIQDL
-635 NNKKINLSTRLTELE
+635 NKRIDELEKKKIT
-650 NKVDSSINDDAN
+650 D
-662 ANIQN
+662 NI
-667 LNNKIINLSTR
+667 
-678 LTELENK
+678 
-685 IDSIINVV
+685 
-693 YVGEQN
+693 
-699 K
+699 

>member
-50 VMIGNTDPKAE
+50 VMFGNTDPKSE
-61 SIGIASDLQNYMM
+61 SIAIATDLQNYMM

-87 YQEYHTVTERAFF
+87 YQEYHTVSERAFF

-105 IETRF
+105 FGTRHIKDS
-110 KLNQEEQPE
+110 KLN
-119 TVNSEQQLQ
+119 LD
-128 NRILNLEQTQNSN
+128 RTQNSN
-141 DVYWKE
+141 DVYYKE
-147 KDNTNRIV
+147 TDNTNRVV

-195 QDSSETNYIY
+195 QDTSETNYIY

-210 AGDSEY
+210 TGDSEH

-231 DVKPKYDSGTSYI
+231 DVKPKYDSGTSYT

-279 NIDQKTQFRGK
+279 NIDQKTQFSGK

-296 EPCEFGFNAILL
+296 NPCEFGFNAILL

-334 SPSSVSIL
+334 SPSSVQNGQ
-342 DTSSVSKS
+342 
-350 FAKIPSLIK
+350 AKIPSLIK

-438 TTLKLT
+438 STLKLT
-444 DENKQKLQDLET
+444 DENKQKLQELEA
-456 KLNGYL
+456 KLDGYL

-477 KVIQPIT
+477 KIIQPIT
-484 NTLINSSIS
+484 DTSIDSSVS
-493 DGNNMIKIQLNKQ
+493 DGNNIIKIQLNKQ

-557 SSYIGDINDI
+557 SSDTGDINDI
-567 INGINVNYYTYNNN
+567 INGIDVNYYTYNNN

-589 QYILQ
+589 QYVLQ
-594 GFGFDKLIYRTGDV
+594 GFGFDKLVYRTGDP
-608 NDDNEKNTTFLNYE
+608 NNDNEKDTTFLNYE
-622 ALIPLMIKYIQDL
+622 SLIPLMIKYIQDL
-635 NNKKINLSTRLTELE
+635 NKRIEKLEIQDLNKRIEKLE
-650 NKVDSSINDDAN
+650 SK
-662 ANIQN
+662 
-667 LNNKIINLSTR
+667 NN
-678 LTELENK
+678 
-685 IDSIINVV
+685 
-693 YVGEQN
+693 G
-699 K
+699 